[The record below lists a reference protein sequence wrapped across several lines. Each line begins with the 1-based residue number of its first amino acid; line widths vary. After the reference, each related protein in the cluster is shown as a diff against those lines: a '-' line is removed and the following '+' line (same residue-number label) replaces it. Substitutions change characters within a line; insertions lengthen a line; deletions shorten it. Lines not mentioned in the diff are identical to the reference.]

1 MAYACVSRT
10 EGAEMN
16 ENVRKAL
23 AKQKKDKERI
33 RKIMP
38 MITEESGIYV
48 FHREDKE
55 SGIKFAYIGQAR
67 HLLTRL
73 AQHLSGYQHI
83 DLSIK
88 KRGFWSKENPQGWSI
103 FVLACKEDDLDK
115 QEKLWIK
122 SYADQGY
129 QLLNKTAGGQGE
141 GKVQIAEY
149 KPSKTYRDGV
159 LQGKKALS
167 RDLKHIM
174 DKHLTIELKEAK
186 KGNKTSQKALEKFM
200 SLLDENTYKE

>member
-1 MAYACVSRT
+1 
-10 EGAEMN
+10 MN

-23 AKQKKDKERI
+23 AKQKQDKEKI
-33 RKIMP
+33 RKVMP

-48 FHREDKE
+48 FHREDEE
-55 SGIKFAYIGQAR
+55 SGIKYAYIGQAK

-88 KRGFWSKENPQGWSI
+88 KRGLWSKENPNGWAI
-103 FVLACKEDDLDK
+103 FVMACKEEDLDN

-122 SYADQGY
+122 NYANQGY

-141 GKVQIAEY
+141 GKVKIAEF
-149 KPSKTYRDGV
+149 KASKGYRDGIQ
-159 LQGKKALS
+159 QGRKALAKE
-167 RDLKHIM
+167 LTNII
-174 DKHLTIELKEAK
+174 DKHLTIDLKESK
-186 KGNKTSQKALEKFM
+186 KGNKTSQKALEKFNA
-200 SLLDENTYKE
+200 LLKGE